1 MAPQRPERT
10 GLPRLIAALRNLAAE
25 QRAVLLAAGV
35 LLLTMLLPWY
45 SRTVNAVIGGKLVQQ
60 GESKLAITVFS
71 FVEAAIFLVAL
82 GVAVLVLARGDRRP
96 FHLPG
101 GDGIVVTVAGAWA
114 TFLIFYRFVDKP
126 SGGGGAQ
133 VQVEYG
139 LSWGIFFG
147 LLAALALLVTGLR
160 LRSAQLSEPVLPGTI
175 APSDGPHGAP
185 PPRRRAPPP
194 PAPEPPIEEAG
205 ADRPEAPTHHAAP
218 RTGPPAQP
226 RARAL
231 PPEAATRVATAA
243 EETAATRVER
253 PVDPGEAERAARR
266 VERESRRRE
275 AQGNPAPAPEPPAA
289 DAPGEEP
296 TEVRSRRDPDSF
308 EPPEFELPPRG

>member
-1 MAPQRPERT
+1 MAPQRPERI

-45 SRTVNAVIGGKLVQQ
+45 SRTVNAVIGGKLVQD

-82 GVAVLVLARGDRRP
+82 GVAVLILARGDRKP

-101 GDGIVVTVAGAWA
+101 GDGIVVTVGGAWA

-147 LLAALALLVTGLR
+147 LLAALALMVAGLR
-160 LRSAQLSEPVLPGTI
+160 LRAAQLAEPVLPGRI
-175 APSDGPHGAP
+175 APSDGPDGSPAPRRRTAAAP
-185 PPRRRAPPP
+185 PPEPAGPP
-194 PAPEPPIEEAG
+194 G
-205 ADRPEAPTHHAAP
+205 DQAPTHHAAP
-218 RTGPPAQP
+218 RKASPGQP

-231 PPEAATRVATAA
+231 PPEAATQVAAAA
-243 EETAATRVER
+243 EETAVTRAER
-253 PVDPGEAERAARR
+253 PVDPDETERAVRR
-266 VERESRRRE
+266 VEREARRRE
-275 AQGNPAPAPEPPAA
+275 ARGEPPAV
-289 DAPGEEP
+289 DDPLDQVIGAPDEEA
-296 TEVRSRRDPDSF
+296 TEVRPRHDPNSF
-308 EPPEFELPPRG
+308 EPPEFEVPPRPRD